1 MKKEEIKE
9 DVLYN
14 LAAPTWMDMK
24 EDQPESTKIINLKN
38 ESFHSK
44 VPSCDKQENLRD

>member
-24 EDQPESTKIINLKN
+24 ED
-38 ESFHSK
+38 
-44 VPSCDKQENLRD
+44 

>member
-1 MKKEEIKE
+1 LRLKKIKVKRMKKEEIKE

-24 EDQPESTKIINLKN
+24 ED
-38 ESFHSK
+38 
-44 VPSCDKQENLRD
+44 